1 MTLRFFKSLAVC
13 YHLVFLLLWSIQH
26 TAAQPKLSK
35 ITAVVVDENNAVLP
49 FVQLTLKTWKDSIS
63 IATILADEKGSFMFE
78 GPKGRY
84 LLEGKL
90 MGYTTFYTNPIDIT
104 GTQPIS
110 LGVIR
115 MRREASRRLR
125 TVDVVAKA
133 AYVERRVDRIIVNL
147 NGLGAGAPMMDVMNQ
162 LPGVAVTP
170 DDRISLNGKSV
181 QIYIDGKATILPAEA
196 LAGMLKGLSA
206 NNVQKVELIA
216 QPSAKYDVAGN
227 VAIINIIRKRN
238 TKIGLNGS
246 LYAGGGKGTFG
257 KANAGGSMNYKRSF
271 YNLLLTMDYN
281 YSKYFFNTYI
291 GSSFFDKNGRETGA
305 SISEIQS
312 IRSNDNYTPNLELD
326 IYFSKK
332 TTLSAS
338 VKPGFQF
345 FDRGGAAEI
354 KSNRQGAGEVQSQ
367 FVNQVNIRAT
377 NFASGLRLQHQLDTL
392 GREVAVDLDYVHY
405 HNQNNQDNL
414 TRTFNPQSDLASL
427 IAQDRVFS
435 IYALKADYTH
445 PLKNKQQLEIGMKT
459 SYMHSDNINAY
470 QDIVTQQRD
479 IFNYQEHISALYMLY
494 GATKNKLSYQLG
506 LRGEYTDG
514 RGDQVEKM
522 QAFSRKYFELLPSLH
537 VDYKFSDN
545 SLSLGINRRIE
556 RPNYESL
563 NPLMRIISN
572 VNFQQ
577 GNPLLKPALS
587 NNVDLWYGYKNSL
600 FFGLTYSYTKDDFTS
615 LSVPLDHGGIT
626 TLPGNADYGRYM
638 TMQAMYGKQVF
649 PWWYTSTNAT
659 LSKRSFKGE
668 INGLWLDSNGLAS
681 LSATSYNSFLIG
693 KNFSFMFLFNYRGKS
708 MDRTVTNAPFAYLTA
723 GLRQQFLNKRAAV
736 QLNCMDI
743 FNSYKNEY
751 QQNSGIIRQHWQNK
765 FETRMIK
772 LNLSYTFG
780 TTIKKGQKSNG
791 AEEEKKRG
799 ISSED

>member
-1 MTLRFFKSLAVC
+1 MTSHFFRSFSVC
-13 YHLVFLLLWSIQH
+13 CLSAFLLLCSILH
-26 TAAQPKLSK
+26 VAAQSKLSE

-49 FVQLTLKTWKDSIS
+49 FVQLSLKTWKDSVS
-63 IATILADEKGSFMFE
+63 ITTVLADEKGSFMFE
-78 GPKGRY
+78 VPKGRY
-84 LLEGKL
+84 VLEGKL
-90 MGYTTFYTNPIDIT
+90 LGYTTFYSEPIDIA
-104 GTQPIS
+104 GTQHIS
-110 LGVIR
+110 LGVIQ
-115 MRREASRRLR
+115 MRATSKRLT
-125 TVDVVAKA
+125 TVDVAAKA
-133 AYVERRVDRIIVNL
+133 AFVERRVDRIIVSL
-147 NGLGAGAPMMDVMNQ
+147 NGMGAGAPIMDVMNQ
-162 LPGVAVTP
+162 LPGVTVAP

-181 QIYIDGKATILPAEA
+181 QIYIDGKATTLPAEA

-238 TKIGLNGS
+238 TKIGLNGNIYS
-246 LYAGGGKGTFG
+246 GGGMGTFG
-257 KANAGGSMNYKRSF
+257 KANAGGSVNYKRSF

-281 YSKYFFNTYI
+281 YNKYFFDTYI
-291 GSSFFDKNGRETGA
+291 GSSFLDKNGAKTGA
-305 SISEIQS
+305 SMSEIQS
-312 IRSNDNYTPNLELD
+312 TRSNANYTPNLELNM
-326 IYFSKK
+326 FLSKK

-338 VKPGFQF
+338 VKPGFQL
-345 FDRGGAAEI
+345 FDRDGAAQI
-354 KSNRQGAGEVQSQ
+354 KSDSQGNAEVRSQ
-367 FVNQVNIRAT
+367 FVNKVDIRAS
-377 NFASGLRLQHQLDTL
+377 NFASGLRLQHQVDTL
-392 GREVAVDLDYVHY
+392 GRELAVDLDYVHY
-405 HNQNNQDNL
+405 KNNNNQDNL
-414 TRTFNPQSDLASL
+414 TTTFNPQADFASL
-427 IAQDRVFS
+427 VAQDRIFS

-459 SYMHSDNINAY
+459 SYMHSDNMNAY
-470 QDIVTQQRD
+470 QDASTQQKD
-479 IFNYQEHISALYMLY
+479 IFNYQESISALYLLY
-494 GATKNKLSYQLG
+494 GATKNKISYQLG

-514 RGDQVEKM
+514 RGEQVEKT
-522 QAFSRKYFELLPSLH
+522 QAFNRKYFELLPSLH
-537 VDYKFSDN
+537 VDYKFSEN
-545 SLSLGINRRIE
+545 SLSLGLNKRIE

-563 NPLMRIISN
+563 NPLVRIISN
-572 VNFQQ
+572 ANFQQ

-587 NNVDLWYGYKNSL
+587 YNADLWYGYKNAL
-600 FFGLTYSYTKDDFTS
+600 FFGLTCSYTKADFTS
-615 LSVPLDHGGIT
+615 LSVPLDQGGIT

-638 TMQAMYGKQVF
+638 TIQAMYGKQVF

-668 INGLWLDSNGLAS
+668 INGLWLHSDGLAS
-681 LSATSYNSFLIG
+681 LSATSYNSFILS

-708 MDRTVTNAPFAYLTA
+708 MDRTVTNASFAYLTV
-723 GLRQQFLNKRAAV
+723 GLRRQFLNKRAAV

-751 QQNSGIIRQHWQNK
+751 QQNSGIVQQHWRNN

-799 ISSED
+799 VLKED